1 MTALDPK
8 AAALAEADRLDARQ
22 ATIFWLTILIEAGL
36 IAAFL
41 LLADFKDRTHMLL
54 FIASMSVYST
64 VALGV
69 AGLNMRLEQ
78 SQRRMLEALK
88 IRPNL

>member
-1 MTALDPK
+1 MTNNPK
-8 AAALAEADRLDARQ
+8 AAALAEADRVDSRQ
-22 ATIFWLTILIEAGL
+22 TAIFWLTVLIEAGL

-41 LLADFKDRTHMLL
+41 ALADFKDRTHMLL

-64 VALGV
+64 IALGV

-78 SQRRMLEALK
+78 GQRHMLEALK
-88 IRPNL
+88 LRPEM